1 MAAVTK
7 YQNGQSVIVANF
19 GVFGAG
25 TRNVVEAKIVCAVGE
40 KYKVRIGSNGKSA
53 VTQYLKEMYV
63 DVSRIY
69 PLTIEEVQE
78 LILISEE
85 LIKTYQLQDL
95 ARLYKRYPF
104 IISERQIKKLI
115 RKFNKDWH
123 DLSHMEP
130 NRLWNAFQ
138 AQVKCNLFGS
148 KVNKWNLVRA
158 LILPLR
164 EENVANEMRSR
175 FERSIK
181 AGEYSESVAK
191 DLKFLL
197 S

>member
-1 MAAVTK
+1 MSVVTK

-19 GVFGAG
+19 GVFGQGPAH
-25 TRNVVEAKIVCAVGE
+25 VVEAKIVCAVGE
-40 KYKVRIGSNGKSA
+40 AYKVRIGSHGKSS
-53 VTQYLKEMYV
+53 VTQYLREMDV
-63 DVSRIY
+63 DASRIY
-69 PLTIEEVQE
+69 PLTMEEVQE
-78 LILISEE
+78 LTLISEE

-95 ARLYKRYPF
+95 AHLYQRYPF
-104 IISERQIKKLI
+104 IISEKRIKKLI

-138 AQVKCNLFGS
+138 AEVKCNLFGS

-158 LILPLR
+158 LILPPR

-175 FERSIK
+175 FERSIM

>member
-1 MAAVTK
+1 MTAVTK

-40 KYKVRIGSNGKSA
+40 QYKVRIGSHGKSD
-53 VTQYLKEMYV
+53 VTQYLTEIYV
-63 DVSRIY
+63 DASRIY

-95 ARLYKRYPF
+95 AHLYKRYPF
-104 IISERQIKKLI
+104 IISEKRMKKLI
-115 RKFNKDWH
+115 KKFNKDWQ

-158 LILPLR
+158 LILPPR

-181 AGEYSESVAK
+181 AGEYSKAVTK